1 MAAEPEKQKK
11 EEQQQPHSP
20 QLGPRISHQLLKVK
34 EDLSPRLVHISE
46 SVDHINTQAS
56 TQSPRSPN
64 LSFADAPSV
73 VQPLFLPP
81 LTSQWSQNAILSS
94 SRSTLTEHTCSP
106 KSARSAVVS
115 DLAGRV
121 GQKAWRTSRKW
132 RRGSEGVVM
141 SFPDVSVKEA
151 LSFVRVGAKVQRMK
165 RGGGC
170 KVVPCMCRS
179 QHVAESLHSRV
190 DSEKQVLVCENMD
203 NGAVSEIFL
212 IDIQAV
218 HPVVV
223 NDKAWAM
230 NSNMKNAMLEEFK
243 VVTSHNKLTFLA
255 GCRKHVKYWVTALQF
270 RVGQQQRH
278 ELGGKQ
284 IMNCVRSRFRMAD
297 INGDG
302 LLSLDEVCQ
311 MFRSMNC
318 FQGDYH
324 LNEIFREFDKD
335 GSGNLNED
343 EFVELYRTMMHKRP
357 LNVYF
362 EKYSILDDVLQERVM
377 PWDCLCRLREEVQG
391 DDSVCAESIAKE
403 LQKFGE
409 PMLTESHDGL
419 TEFGF
424 CAYMCSQSNSIMKP
438 EQAYLHQD
446 MTKPLSCYW
455 ISCSHN
461 TYLEDAQI
469 VGTASVDQY
478 LHVIRSGCRC
488 VEIDCW
494 DGPNLEPVVTHGFT
508 MTNKI
513 SFEEVVCA
521 LRDHGFDN
529 SPFPLILSLEM
540 HCSEDQIVRVGQ
552 ILDSTFGDML
562 LRHPSDGHF
571 GEPLTSPDDARKKV
585 IVKAKL
591 QHHSNSFSRKVSP
604 DSDVAHEPTSPRGH
618 GESGPGLWPSHEL
631 GQEPA
636 SRQGD
641 ASGQT
646 QDSSS
651 DDEIAED
658 RPPGLH
664 GSSSTDGS
672 IVLGGAF
679 SDTSDMVPDERLA
692 ASICQSDA
700 ANLAAPRAA
709 NLAAPPA
716 ATTASG
722 IAPVATQES
731 TRVKYTLTRQEVI
744 AHGISEYNRCVY
756 LAAVKMHSPD
766 EQRQPCNI
774 SSLSETSSAKMTK
787 KHGSGMNTY
796 HESQLTRVYPPATNV
811 NSENVSPL
819 LHWAYGAQLVAL
831 NYQTTD
837 IGMILHEGMFREQ
850 NGGCGYVLKPVLGAQ
865 AEEEVG
871 PTVLTITIISA
882 HFLPKP
888 KGEEHLE
895 NINPLVVMSIH
906 GEDTD
911 ARRCETMCVSNNG
924 FCPEWFEMFKFEVQ
938 EDDVAFIT
946 FEVYHKANQRRPWG
960 QQREPDRRAY
970 LCSSASPTVGTGV
983 RKFVAAAA
991 YPVKGIRRG
1000 LRWIPLWDQKRQAI
1014 PNCGLLVEVGIS
1026 REKADSSV
1034 HLAPTG
1040 RTSATD
1046 SFEPSERRW
1055 GAAISER
1062 ALEEAAMC
1070 NDSSI
1075 SEPMM
1080 LAVESAAHG
1089 GKVQGD
1095 GFGNRRSSQM
1105 ARLSVTSDDTSPST
1119 RDVLAVGP
1127 GLPPLWGL
1135 LTVGG
1140 ARKSVAP
1147 AIEGSSSAVLLG
1159 CLSCSGCSEPK
1170 NQASQPL
1177 AGVVPV
1183 DPRETPGTFLQPG
1196 LLRL

>member
-1 MAAEPEKQKK
+1 MAAGSEKQKK
-11 EEQQQPHSP
+11 QFVEERQHPHSP
-20 QLGPRISHQLLKVK
+20 QLGPRINHRLLKIK
-34 EDLSPRLVHISE
+34 EDLSPRLVQISE
-46 SVDHINTQAS
+46 SADHVNTQAS
-56 TQSPRSPN
+56 TQSTRSPK

-73 VQPLFLPP
+73 VQPLYLPQ
-81 LTSQWSQNAILSS
+81 LTKQWSQNTILSS
-94 SRSTLTEHTCSP
+94 SRSTDTAQTFSP
-106 KSARSAVVS
+106 KNAMSAVVS

-121 GQKAWRTSRKW
+121 GQKAWRKSRKW
-132 RRGSEGVVM
+132 RRASEGVVM

-151 LSFVRVGAKVQRMK
+151 LSFVRVGSNVQRMK

-170 KVVPCMCRS
+170 KVVPCMCRP

-230 NSNMKNAMLEEFK
+230 NANMKNAMLEEFK

-255 GCRKHVKYWVTALQF
+255 DCRKHVKYWVTALQF
-270 RVGQQQRH
+270 RVSQQQRH

-284 IMNCVRSRFRMAD
+284 IMNHVRSRFRMAD

-343 EFVELYRTMMHKRP
+343 EFVELFRTMMHKRP

-377 PWDCLCRLREEVQG
+377 PWDCLCRFREEVQG
-391 DDSVCAESIAKE
+391 DDSVCADSIAKE
-403 LQKFGE
+403 LQKLGE
-409 PMLTESHDGL
+409 PMLTEGHDGL

-521 LRDHGFDN
+521 LRDHGFEN

-562 LRHPSDGHF
+562 LRHPSHGHF

-591 QHHSNSFSRKVSP
+591 QHHSNSVCHKVGI
-604 DSDVAHEPTSPRGH
+604 DSDMAAEPTSPRG
-618 GESGPGLWPSHEL
+618 
-631 GQEPA
+631 
-636 SRQGD
+636 D

-646 QDSSS
+646 HDSSS
-651 DDEIAED
+651 DDEIAEE
-658 RPPGLH
+658 RPPGLRDTT
-664 GSSSTDGS
+664 STDGS
-672 IVLGGAF
+672 IALGGAF
-679 SDTSDMVPDERLA
+679 TDTSDMVLGESLA
-692 ASICQSDA
+692 ASECQSDA
-700 ANLAAPRAA
+700 ASLAAHTRSVARRSTTTSVSASAA
-709 NLAAPPA
+709 I
-716 ATTASG
+716 ATWM
-722 IAPVATQES
+722 S
-731 TRVKYTLTRQEVI
+731 TRVKDTPTRQEVV
-744 AHGISEYNRCVY
+744 AHGISEYNRCIY

-766 EQRQPCNI
+766 EQREPCNI
-774 SSLSETSSAKMTK
+774 SSLSETNSAKMTK
-787 KHGSGMNTY
+787 KHGSAMNTY

-819 LHWAYGAQLVAL
+819 LHWAYGAQMVAL

-850 NGGCGYVLKPVLGAQ
+850 NGGYGYVLKPAAVLGAT
-865 AEEEVG
+865 AEEAG

-895 NINPLVVMSIH
+895 NINPLVVISIH
-906 GEDTD
+906 GEDMD

-946 FEVYHKANQRRPWG
+946 FEVYHRANQRR
-960 QQREPDRRAY
+960 AS
-970 LCSSASPTVGTGV
+970 LCSSASQTVGTGV

-1000 LRWIPLWDQKRQAI
+1000 LRWIPLWDPKRQAI
-1014 PNCGLLVEVGIS
+1014 PNCGLLVEVSLS

-1034 HLAPTG
+1034 QLAPTG

-1046 SFEPSERRW
+1046 SFESSERRW
-1055 GAAISER
+1055 GPKISER

-1080 LAVESAAHG
+1080 LVVESAVHG

-1095 GFGNRRSSQM
+1095 GFGDRRSSQM

-1119 RDVLAVGP
+1119 GDVLAVGP
-1127 GLPPLWGL
+1127 GPPLLWGL
-1135 LTVGG
+1135 PTVGG
-1140 ARKSVAP
+1140 ARKSVGP

-1159 CLSCSGCSEPK
+1159 CLSCSGCSEPRY
-1170 NQASQPL
+1170 QASLPL

-1183 DPRETPGTFLQPG
+1183 DPRETPGTFLQQG